1 MMLAMI
7 EYTEGNLLNAN
18 TEALVNT
25 VNTVGV
31 MGKGIALQFKRA
43 FPDNFRQYEQACR
56 KNELQIGQVFTVFTG
71 DLLNSSPRY
80 IINFPTKRHWKGK
93 SRIEDIQHGL
103 QSLIEEIIRLDIQSI
118 AVPPLGCG
126 NGGLE
131 WSQVKPLIE
140 EAFAKTPNIRVL
152 IFEPQGAPEAKSMPV
167 TTRKPKMSRSRALLI
182 QLLDRYLVPGYEAS
196 ALEIQKLAYFLQE
209 AGEELNLG
217 FVKYEYG
224 PYADKLR
231 HVLNDVEGHYIQ
243 GYGDG
248 NTQAEITL
256 LPNAVET
263 AHEFLKD
270 PEAAKL
276 LRDVSDLIEGFETP
290 YSLELLATIHWIATK
305 EDEKAKVDVDAAITG
320 LQNWNERK
328 SKVFRPEHI
337 RIAWQHLR
345 DKGWLASDELTLR
358 EAQSV

>member
-1 MMLAMI
+1 MI
-7 EYTEGNLLNAN
+7 EFAEGNLLKANA
-18 TEALVNT
+18 EALVNT

-31 MGKGIALQFKRA
+31 MGKGVALQFKRA
-43 FPDNFRQYEQACR
+43 YPDNFRQYEQACR
-56 KNELQIGQVFTVFTG
+56 KNEVQIGQMFTVSVG
-71 DLLNSSPRY
+71 NLLSPSPKY

-93 SRIEDIQHGL
+93 SRIEDIQQGL
-103 QSLIEEIIRLDIQSI
+103 QALIKEIKRLGIQSI

-126 NGGLE
+126 NGGLQ

-140 EAFAKTPNIRVL
+140 EAFTQVPDVRVL

-167 TTRKPKMSRSRALLI
+167 ATRKPKMSRSRALLI

-248 NTQAEITL
+248 NTPAEITL
-256 LPNAVET
+256 LPNAVEA
-263 AHEFLKD
+263 AHEFLEE
-270 PEAAKL
+270 PEAVQRLSK
-276 LRDVSDLIEGFETP
+276 VSTLIEGFETP

-345 DKGWLASDELTLR
+345 DKGWLVTEESR
-358 EAQSV
+358 PQEAQSVL